1 MAVMKLGR
9 NAKFYRNTANFASPT
24 WAEVSAIR
32 DLTVNS
38 AWQTTDAPD
47 RSTVVNGKAKTLLD
61 LTVSGTLKCKD
72 ADAGYVAVME
82 AMLSPSGTMDV
93 LVLDGPNSTNG
104 ARGYRFTAIV
114 TQANQ
119 DQGLSNSL
127 YQDVNF
133 EPDAFADNAPQSAVV
148 TNSAPVLTTL

>member
-9 NAKFYRNTANFASPT
+9 NAKFYRNTGNFASPT
-24 WAEVSAIR
+24 WSEISAVR
-32 DLTVNS
+32 DLTVNA

-47 RSTVVNGKAKTLLD
+47 RSTVVNGQAKTLLD

-82 AMLSPSGTMDV
+82 AMISPSASMDV
-93 LVLDGPNSTNG
+93 LVLNGPSTSNG
-104 ARGYRFTAIV
+104 ARGYRFDAIV
-114 TQANQ
+114 TQANE
-119 DQGLSNSL
+119 DQGLTNSL
-127 YQDVNF
+127 YEDVSFAPN
-133 EPDAFADNAPQSAVV
+133 AFADNAPQSAVV